1 MLLLWKDIA
10 QTLKTKQTLQVAELF
25 GDQKKYFAL
34 IFLWDNTA
42 SKTYVQLKKKYAESI
57 WLKVEIFWQEEYKDT
72 DNSVLKLYK
81 NETYD
86 TAAKV
91 IELIH
96 YLNYDPG
103 CVGIIVQL
111 PLPESLEPYK
121 AQILSTI
128 APHKDPDGL
137 WGVLNWLSEIDLINF
152 IPATPKAVFVLLDE
166 YKLGDMKWKSVAI
179 LWQSNLVGKPLAMEC
194 IKRWA
199 NVHSFNSSN
208 DVSEIKEVCLLADY
222 IFSCTGKIHLVDET
236 FIRKDKIQI
245 LVDVWYGHKDGKA
258 VWDIQ
263 RETLQDKVAA
273 ITPVPWGVWPLTV
286 ACIFENIFL
295 LQTYKDILKK
305 YYKV

>member
-10 QTLKTKQTLQVAELF
+10 QSMKNKQTLQVAELF
-25 GDQKKYFAL
+25 GEQNKYFA
-34 IFLWDNTA
+34 IVFLWDNAA
-42 SKTYVQLKKKYAESI
+42 SKTYVQLKKKYAEAI
-57 WLKVEIFWQEEYKDT
+57 WLKVEIFWQEAYKET

-81 NETYD
+81 NEMYD
-86 TAAKV
+86 TAAKA

-96 YLNYDPG
+96 YLNYDPA

-111 PLPESLEPYK
+111 PLPEQLEQHK

-128 APHKDPDGL
+128 APHKDPDWL
-137 WGVLNWLSEIDLINF
+137 WWVLNWLSEIDLINF

-166 YKLGDMKWKSVAI
+166 YKLWTMEGKSVAI

-208 DVSEIKEVCLLADY
+208 DIAQIKEVCLSADY
-222 IFSCTGKIHLVDET
+222 IFSCTWKIHLVDEWFVRHDMT
-236 FIRKDKIQI
+236 QI
-245 LVDVWYGHKDGKA
+245 VVDVWYGHKNGKA
-258 VWDIQ
+258 VWDVQ
-263 RETLQDKVAA
+263 WDKLQHNVAA
-273 ITPVPWGVWPLTV
+273 ITPVPWWVWPLTV
-286 ACIFENIFL
+286 ACIFENIIL

-305 YYKV
+305 YHTL